1 MSRIRRLRSHRT
13 GTRFA
18 AHDRARALAAE
29 RLDGALTRSDATW
42 LSDHLAA
49 CHTCRVVANAY
60 QSDRLALR
68 AVGDRTP
75 QAPRDLWE
83 RTAAAIERESRTERG
98 RSRRRTTGRTAPAL
112 GVLSGV
118 AVVAV
123 VIGATVMS
131 GGWLEAPATAPA
143 QRTAPAVALAS
154 ASARPGPT
162 PMAVGAG
169 SVGWVGTSAD
179 GRLAYNVAAVDEVC
193 PVERQPDC
201 AEIADRNS
209 RHVDLTI
216 RPKSISQS
224 PVRNEAVV
232 VGTNDSGSDSVLV
245 ISLPTAEPTRTPSP
259 TRSPSPTPKATPAS
273 TPVEASVE
281 PSPSSEPS
289 GSASDAPATATPQ
302 APATEPTARPT
313 ATPEPTQPPEPTVS
327 PTSTPSA

>member
-1 MSRIRRLRSHRT
+1 MSRIGRLRSHRT

-68 AVGDRTP
+68 AMGDRTP
-75 QAPRDLWE
+75 QPPRDLWA

-98 RSRRRTTGRTAPAL
+98 RSRHRTTGRTAPAL

-118 AVVAV
+118 AVIAV

-131 GGWLEAPATAPA
+131 GGWLEAPAIAPA
-143 QRTAPAVALAS
+143 QPTAPAVALAS

-201 AEIADRNS
+201 AEIADRDS

-232 VGTNDSGSDSVLV
+232 VGTDASGSDSVLV
-245 ISLPTAEPTRTPSP
+245 ISLPTA
-259 TRSPSPTPKATPAS
+259 
-273 TPVEASVE
+273 
-281 PSPSSEPS
+281 
-289 GSASDAPATATPQ
+289 
-302 APATEPTARPT
+302 
-313 ATPEPTQPPEPTVS
+313 
-327 PTSTPSA
+327 